1 MQLIVILFVLLQGYD
16 ALWTTMRCQNPSL
29 SVISS
34 CYFKPTADI
43 DNPTYATANSVK
55 DTGYSD
61 KIKYY
66 TTHTNA
72 RVAERPI
79 SAQTKTPD
87 MPATNITELGS
98 LEAVRL
104 VQTKSNATSVYQAA
118 TSRHLSQD
126 ENGRFID
133 KRNNAVIMSS
143 NQYLTN
149 AKQNSAG
156 TSVYQAADS
165 RQLLQD
171 ENGRFTD
178 KRNNGVIMSSNQYLT
193 SAKQNSAGALDYS
206 SNPALMQIN
215 ALTGASS
222 LVPVDSKASAKS
234 DGPGKW
240 DHVMNAKDD
249 LIRQKDIIIAR

>member
-1 MQLIVILFVLLQGYD
+1 
-16 ALWTTMRCQNPSL
+16 MRSQNPSL
-29 SVISS
+29 SVIPS

-43 DNPTYATANSVK
+43 DNPSYATANSVK
-55 DTGYSD
+55 STGYSD
-61 KIKYY
+61 KIKCY
-66 TTHTNA
+66 TTNTNA

-79 SAQTKTPD
+79 SAQKQRPD
-87 MPATNITELGS
+87 TPATSITELGS

-104 VQTKSNATSVYQAA
+104 VHAKSNATSVYQAA
-118 TSRHLSQD
+118 TSRQSLQDENGRFTDKRNNAVLMSSNQYLTNAKQNSSGTSVYHAADSRQLLQD

-143 NQYLTN
+143 NQYLTS

-156 TSVYQAADS
+156 T
-165 RQLLQD
+165 
-171 ENGRFTD
+171 
-178 KRNNGVIMSSNQYLT
+178 
-193 SAKQNSAGALDYS
+193 LDYS

-222 LVPVDSKASAKS
+222 LVPVDNKASAKS
-234 DGPGKW
+234 DGTGKW